1 MVLRTSL
8 LISPLFW
15 PCMLSDDDV
24 DVHRPDAVFWWL
36 HGCWFLLFSVVVQV
50 LCSYSTLPLYAIVSH
65 VSSSRMHTYVIII
78 LVCVCVSH
86 SDDCVKQMC
95 CQMGSSFKSAVFAD
109 DVADNLR
116 GWADGAR
123 RRVRRSATG
132 VDASCLGTPAAA
144 GRGWEGAA
152 GWRLIAGR
160 PSRPTQQP
168 RSISF

>member
-1 MVLRTSL
+1 MFIDLTTFSGGCMAAGFFFCSSASSSRCSAATAHSRYTPSCPMSVL
-8 LISPLFW
+8 
-15 PCMLSDDDV
+15 
-24 DVHRPDAVFWWL
+24 
-36 HGCWFLLFSVVVQV
+36 
-50 LCSYSTLPLYAIVSH
+50 
-65 VSSSRMHTYVIII
+65 SSRMHTYVIIS
-78 LVCVCVSH
+78 LYSCVCVCVFRILTIRESN
-86 SDDCVKQMC
+86 CVKQMC

>member
-1 MVLRTSL
+1 MFIDLTTFSGGCMAAGL
-8 LISPLFW
+8 LS
-15 PCMLSDDDV
+15 
-24 DVHRPDAVFWWL
+24 
-36 HGCWFLLFSVVVQV
+36 LLFSVVVQV

-78 LVCVCVSH
+78 LVCVSVCVFRILTIRESN
-86 SDDCVKQMC
+86 CVKQMC